1 MDMNEE
7 EYMETFNLSLK
18 KKKKKIKEKDQ
29 IEEKDEVDEE
39 YNYVYLLNRIFS
51 NIRENNPY
59 FQLYKKL
66 VIPPPQL
73 IGLSSNKKT
82 MICNFST
89 IVSIINRSI
98 DHVKFYFFS
107 ELNAKGSIDSM
118 NRLIIKG
125 KFVQRQIE
133 SIFKKYINEYVIC
146 DSCKKSDTIL
156 TKDQVT
162 RIYFMKCNI
171 CNSSRSVESLKNY

>member
-1 MDMNEE
+1 MNMNEE
-7 EYMETFNLSLK
+7 EYIETFNLSLK
-18 KKKKKIKEKDQ
+18 KKKKKIKEKKDE
-29 IEEKDEVDEE
+29 IEEVEEE
-39 YNYVYLLNRIFS
+39 YNYAYLLNRIFS
-51 NIRENNPY
+51 NIRENNPH

-66 VIPPPQL
+66 IIPPPQL

-98 DHVKFYFFS
+98 DHVKCYFFS

-146 DSCKKSDTIL
+146 DSCKKFDTIL
-156 TKDQVT
+156 MKDQVT

-171 CNSSRSVESLKNY
+171 CNSSRSVELLKNY